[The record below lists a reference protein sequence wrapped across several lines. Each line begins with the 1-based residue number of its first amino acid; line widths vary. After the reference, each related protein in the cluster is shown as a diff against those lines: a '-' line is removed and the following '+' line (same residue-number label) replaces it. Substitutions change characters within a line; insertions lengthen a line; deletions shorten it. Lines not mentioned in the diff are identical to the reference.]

1 MSTTKTLKIIGKNI
15 LAFLIGAAIGVAVD
29 MKFILPWSLK
39 EALAGKDSG
48 AVLAGAIALPPIF
61 LIIYGAIGIIVG
73 GFGAVII
80 YNIVKL
86 ILKRR
91 RIKI

>member
-15 LAFLIGAAIGVAVD
+15 LAFLIGAAIGVAVVI
-29 MKFILPWSLK
+29 KFILPWALK
-39 EALAGKDSG
+39 EALAGKDS
-48 AVLAGAIALPPIF
+48 VLAGAIALPPIF